1 MFTFSN
7 VAYFAVIFICCYV
20 GLYSIVDRICRCV
33 EMKYVR
39 SAFIELNKDTNVMG
53 EDTDGK

>member
-7 VAYFAVIFICCYV
+7 VAFFAVVYICCYLGV
-20 GLYSIVDRICRCV
+20 YSIVDRICRCV

-39 SAFIELNKDTNVMG
+39 NTFIELAKGDNA
-53 EDTDGK
+53 DGKED

>member
-7 VAYFAVIFICCYV
+7 VAFFAVVYICCYLGV
-20 GLYSIVDRICRCV
+20 YSIVDRICRCV

-39 SAFIELNKDTNVMG
+39 SAFIELSK
-53 EDTDGK
+53 EDNADGKED